1 MKHAS
6 VRPRI
11 LVARRIPE
19 NGIEILR
26 QHFTVDLNDTDKDL
40 SPRALLKRLDGA
52 FGVIAMMANRFDR
65 QFISKLD
72 TVEVISNY
80 AVGFNNVDISA
91 ATEKGIVVTNTPGVL
106 TDATADLAFG
116 LLLAAARRIAEGDR
130 FVRAHKFKGWAP
142 TLMLGYDVSGK
153 TMGIIGAGR
162 IGAAVAARAR
172 GFGMRIL
179 YNSHKRNADI
189 DAIGGTPAELRRL
202 LEESDYISLNVPLTG
217 ETRGMIG
224 KRELALM
231 KPTAVLVNT
240 ARGEVVDENALISAL
255 KRRKIAGAG
264 LDVYVN
270 EPKINPELLKLDNV
284 VLSPHLGSSTL
295 GTRAKMSELAALN
308 AVAVLK
314 GEHPPSSVNP
324 VSDQAGMVEDD
335 PYPRKFAFATTT
347 RLPVRM

>member
-1 MKHAS
+1 MDDDSQPEIRMKRKTG
-6 VRPRI
+6 RPRI
-11 LVARRIPE
+11 LVARGIPE

-26 QHFTVDLNDTDKDL
+26 QHFTVDLNNADKDL
-40 SPRALLKRLDGA
+40 TPRALRERLEGA
-52 FGVIAMMANRFDR
+52 FGVIAMMANKFDR
-65 QFISKLD
+65 RLISKLD
-72 TVEVISNY
+72 NLRVISNY

-91 ATEKGIVVTNTPGVL
+91 ATEKGIAVTNTPGVL
-106 TDATADLAFG
+106 TDATADLVFG

-142 TLMLGYDVSGK
+142 TLMLGNDVSGK
-153 TMGIIGAGR
+153 TIGIVGAGR

-179 YNSHKRNADI
+179 YNSHNRNANI
-189 DAIGGTPAELRRL
+189 DAIGGRPAELTRL

-231 KPTAVLVNT
+231 KSTAVLVNT
-240 ARGEVVDENALISAL
+240 ARGEVVDEDALISAL
-255 KRRKIAGAG
+255 KRRKIASAG

-270 EPKINPELLKLDNV
+270 EPKINPELLKCDNV
-284 VLSPHLGSSTL
+284 VLAPHLGSSTFE
-295 GTRAKMSELAALN
+295 TRARMSELAALN

-314 GEHPPSSVNP
+314 GERPHAIVNP
-324 VSDQAGMVEDD
+324 EVL
-335 PYPRKFAFATTT
+335 
-347 RLPVRM
+347 RLSGH